1 MQTGGIRL
9 LDHGDPAALLAWA
22 GADDADLR
30 ALARLAPRLTALFIL
45 AAPQAPGAVVV
56 GGLLAQPAGAPLSVT
71 GAGFSR
77 RAALAGCL
85 GEAAEALAQA
95 PCAGDIVARA
105 PLAAPPA
112 GHGLNPG
119 ELAAAAARGLDPS
132 APVPWVRAARLPDG
146 APCLLPAPLVL
157 RGFAAAGGPPLS
169 LGCAAGPTLAA
180 ARRAAVLELFERD
193 AAARWRAGGAAA
205 PVGARAAQAVFAALG
220 GDAGRV
226 WLARIDC
233 GAGPPTVVA
242 RSALGEG
249 VAAGLTAP
257 QAALSALREMLA
269 AEAAAAFS
277 AARASA
283 RGAQALAPNSPAP
296 NSPAPGAPAQAR
308 LAPPVGRAP
317 GAAPPGAALARLGE
331 AGHPVR
337 AAPLLRAALGV
348 AVIKAVCF
356 GLASG

>member
-45 AAPQAPGAVVV
+45 AAPQAQGAAVVV

-157 RGFAAAGGPPLS
+157 RGIAAAGGPPLS

-283 RGAQALAPNSPAP
+283 RGAQALAPNSPAS
-296 NSPAPGAPAQAR
+296 NSPAQAQPP
-308 LAPPVGRAP
+308 PPVGRAP
-317 GAAPPGAALARLGE
+317 RAAPLGAALARLGE

>member
-45 AAPQAPGAVVV
+45 AAPQAQGAAVVV

-283 RGAQALAPNSPAP
+283 RDAQALAPNSPAP
-296 NSPAPGAPAQAR
+296 NSPAQAQ
-308 LAPPVGRAP
+308 PPPPIGRAP
-317 GAAPPGAALARLGE
+317 GAAPLGAALARLGE